1 MRRTILLSLIGL
13 ICAGGVASADRH
25 NNRGHDHRWDERQPR
40 SGGVVVRDHRDHR
53 WSERERRVTPQ
64 RRVDYRRP
72 VYINNGYYQF
82 HNGSR
87 YRYTRPV
94 IHRRYFDYRIRPQIV
109 VENYQP
115 MTGYVWVPGQWQ
127 WNGYEWTWISGY
139 YAVDPNYAEYDSY

>member
-13 ICAGGVASADRH
+13 ICAGGIASADRYH
-25 NNRGHDHRWDERQPR
+25 GRSRGHDHRWDERQPR
-40 SGGVVVRDHRDHR
+40 GGVVVRDRDHR
-53 WSERERRVTPQ
+53 RSDRQ

-72 VYINNGYYQF
+72 VYVNNGYYQF

-87 YRYTRPV
+87 YRYARPV
-94 IHRRYFDYRIRPQIV
+94 IHRRYYDYRVRPQII

-139 YAVDPNYAEYDSY
+139 YAVDPNYAEYGSY